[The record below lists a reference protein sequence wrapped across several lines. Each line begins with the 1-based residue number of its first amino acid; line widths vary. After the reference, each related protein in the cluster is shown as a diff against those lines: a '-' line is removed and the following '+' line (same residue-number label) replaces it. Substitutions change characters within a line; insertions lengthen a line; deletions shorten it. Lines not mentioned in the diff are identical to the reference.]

1 MTDSTVTT
9 EATAKNFASAVIE
22 KSRET
27 LVLVDFWA
35 DWCAPCRMLMPVL
48 AALATEYSGKIQ
60 LVKVNSD
67 KEPQLATEYGVRS
80 LPTVKLFKA
89 GQVVDEFMGVL
100 PEQAVREYIER
111 NLDRPADHQIRA
123 AVELSGT
130 GQHDEA
136 IKLLAA
142 ALVEDP
148 KYDKTR
154 LALAE
159 EQIEVGSLADARQT
173 LNEVSNQVRFDA
185 PFKSLIARLELA
197 EIANS
202 DVDRA
207 TLEKRISSNPDDL
220 ASREQ
225 LGAICFAA
233 GENDAAME
241 QWLEIVRRGQG
252 DIKNNGRENLIR
264 SFEVLGSQDQDVTR
278 YRRLLAQA
286 LN

>member
-1 MTDSTVTT
+1 MTDSTATT

-27 LVLVDFWA
+27 PVLVDFWA

-60 LVKVNSD
+60 LVKVNTD

-100 PEQAVREYIER
+100 PERAVREYIER

-123 AVELSGT
+123 AIELSAT

-225 LGAICFAA
+225 LGAICFSA

-252 DIKNNGRENLIR
+252 DIKDNGRENLIR

>member
-60 LVKVNSD
+60 LVKVNTD

-80 LPTVKLFKA
+80 LPTVKFFKA

-173 LNEVSNQVRFDA
+173 LNEASNQVRFDA

-252 DIKNNGRENLIR
+252 DIKNNGREHLIR

>member
-1 MTDSTVTT
+1 
-9 EATAKNFASAVIE
+9 
-22 KSRET
+22 
-27 LVLVDFWA
+27 
-35 DWCAPCRMLMPVL
+35 MPVL

-60 LVKVNSD
+60 LVKVNTD

-80 LPTVKLFKA
+80 LPTVKFFKA

-111 NLDRPADHQIRA
+111 YLDRPADHQIRA

-173 LNEVSNQVRFDA
+173 LNEASNQVRFDA

-233 GENDAAME
+233 SENDAAME

-252 DIKNNGRENLIR
+252 DIKNNGREHLIR

>member
-1 MTDSTVTT
+1 MTDSTATT

-48 AALATEYSGKIQ
+48 AALATEFSGKIQ
-60 LVKVNSD
+60 LVKVNTD

-100 PEQAVREYIER
+100 PERAVRELIER
-111 NLDRPADHQIRA
+111 YLDRPADHQIRV
-123 AVELSGT
+123 AVELSAT
-130 GQHDEA
+130 GQHDES

-142 ALVEDP
+142 ALAEDP

-173 LNEVSNQVRFDA
+173 LNEVSDLVRFDA
-185 PFKSLIARLELA
+185 PFKVLIARLELA

-202 DVDRA
+202 DVDQA

-252 DIKNNGRENLIR
+252 DIKDNGRENLIR

>member
-60 LVKVNSD
+60 LVKVNTD

-100 PEQAVREYIER
+100 PERAVREFIER
-111 NLDRPADHQIRA
+111 YLDRPADHQIRV
-123 AVELSGT
+123 AVELSAT

-173 LNEVSNQVRFDA
+173 LNEASNQVRFDA

-202 DVDRA
+202 DVNRA
-207 TLEKRISSNPDDL
+207 TLETRISSNPDDL

-252 DIKNNGRENLIR
+252 DIKNNGREHLIR

>member
-80 LPTVKLFKA
+80 LPTVKFFKA

-123 AVELSGT
+123 AVELSAT

-173 LNEVSNQVRFDA
+173 LNEASNQVRFDA

-202 DVDRA
+202 DVNRA

-233 GENDAAME
+233 DENDAAME

-252 DIKNNGRENLIR
+252 DIKDNGRENLIR

>member
-100 PEQAVREYIER
+100 PERAVREFIER
-111 NLDRPADHQIRA
+111 YLDRPADHQIRV
-123 AVELSGT
+123 AVELSAT

-173 LNEVSNQVRFDA
+173 LNEASNQVRFDA

-252 DIKNNGRENLIR
+252 DIKDNGRENLIR

>member
-27 LVLVDFWA
+27 PVLVDFWA

-60 LVKVNSD
+60 LVKVNTD

-100 PEQAVREYIER
+100 PERAVREFIER
-111 NLDRPADHQIRA
+111 YLDRPADHQIRV

-173 LNEVSNQVRFDA
+173 LNEVSDQVRFDA

-202 DVDRA
+202 DVNRA

-252 DIKNNGRENLIR
+252 DIKNNGREHLIR

>member
-60 LVKVNSD
+60 LVKVNTD

-100 PEQAVREYIER
+100 PERAVREFIER
-111 NLDRPADHQIRA
+111 YLDRPADHQIRV
-123 AVELSGT
+123 AVELSAT

-142 ALVEDP
+142 ALAEDP

-225 LGAICFAA
+225 LGAICFSA

>member
-1 MTDSTVTT
+1 MTDSTATT

-27 LVLVDFWA
+27 PVLVDFWA

-60 LVKVNSD
+60 LVKVNTD
-67 KEPQLATEYGVRS
+67 NEPQLATEYGVRS
-80 LPTVKLFKA
+80 LPTVKLFKG

-100 PEQAVREYIER
+100 PERAVREFIER
-111 NLDRPADHQIRA
+111 YLDRPADHQIRA
-123 AVELSGT
+123 AVELSAT

-142 ALVEDP
+142 ALAEDP

-159 EQIEVGSLADARQT
+159 EQIEVGSLADVRQT
-173 LNEVSNQVRFDA
+173 LNEVSDQARFDSS
-185 PFKSLIARLELA
+185 FKSLIARLELA

-207 TLEKRISSNPDDL
+207 TLEKCISSNPDDL

-225 LGAICFAA
+225 LGAIYFAA
-233 GENDAAME
+233 GEHDVAME

-252 DIKNNGRENLIR
+252 DTKNNGRENLIR
-264 SFEVLGSQDQDVTR
+264 TFEILGSQDQDVTR
-278 YRRLLAQA
+278 YRRLLAQT

>member
-60 LVKVNSD
+60 LVKVNTE

-80 LPTVKLFKA
+80 LPTVKFFKA

-173 LNEVSNQVRFDA
+173 LNEASNQVRFDA

-252 DIKNNGRENLIR
+252 DIKDNGRENLIR

>member
-1 MTDSTVTT
+1 MTDSTATT

-27 LVLVDFWA
+27 PVLVDFWA

-60 LVKVNSD
+60 LVKVNTD

-80 LPTVKLFKA
+80 LPTVKFFKA

-100 PEQAVREYIER
+100 PERAVREYIER

-123 AVELSGT
+123 AVELSAT

-142 ALVEDP
+142 ALAEDP

-252 DIKNNGRENLIR
+252 DIKDNGRENLIR

>member
-1 MTDSTVTT
+1 MTDSTATT

-60 LVKVNSD
+60 LVKVNTD

-100 PEQAVREYIER
+100 PERAVREFIER
-111 NLDRPADHQIRA
+111 YLDRPADHQIRV
-123 AVELSGT
+123 AVELSAT

-142 ALVEDP
+142 ALAEDP

-252 DIKNNGRENLIR
+252 DIKDNGRENLIR

>member
-1 MTDSTVTT
+1 MTDSTATT

-60 LVKVNSD
+60 LVKVNTD

-100 PEQAVREYIER
+100 PERAVREFIER
-111 NLDRPADHQIRA
+111 YLDRPADHQIRA
-123 AVELSGT
+123 AVELSAT
-130 GQHDEA
+130 GQHEEA

-142 ALVEDP
+142 ALAEDP

-173 LNEVSNQVRFDA
+173 LNDASNQVRFDA

-202 DVDRA
+202 DVNRA

-252 DIKNNGRENLIR
+252 DIKNNGREHLIR

>member
-60 LVKVNSD
+60 LVKVNTD

-80 LPTVKLFKA
+80 LPTVKFFKA

-123 AVELSGT
+123 AVELSAT

-173 LNEVSNQVRFDA
+173 LNEASNQVRFDA

-202 DVDRA
+202 DVNRA

-225 LGAICFAA
+225 LGAICFSAD
-233 GENDAAME
+233 ENDAAME

-252 DIKNNGRENLIR
+252 DIKNNGREHLIR

>member
-1 MTDSTVTT
+1 MTDSTAPT
-9 EATAKNFASAVIE
+9 EATATSFASAVIE
-22 KSRET
+22 KSREIP
-27 LVLVDFWA
+27 VLVDFWT
-35 DWCAPCRMLMPVL
+35 DWCAPCRMLMPIL

-60 LVKVNSD
+60 LVKVNTD
-67 KEPQLATEYGVRS
+67 QEPQLATEYGVRS
-80 LPTVKLFKA
+80 LPTVKLFKG

-100 PEQAVREYIER
+100 PERAVREFIDRY
-111 NLDRPADHQIRA
+111 LDRPADNQIRA
-123 AVELSGT
+123 AAELAAA

-136 IKLLAA
+136 IKLLIT
-142 ALVEDP
+142 ALAEDP

-159 EQIEVGSLADARQT
+159 EQLETGRLGDVRQT
-173 LNEVSNQVRFDA
+173 LNGISDQIRFDP
-185 PFKSLIARLELA
+185 PFKSLVARLELA
-197 EIANS
+197 EITNN

-220 ASREQ
+220 ITREQ
-225 LGAICFAA
+225 LGAVCFAA
-233 GENDAAME
+233 GENEAAME

-252 DIKNNGRENLIR
+252 DIKENGRENLIR
-264 SFEVLGSQDQDVTR
+264 TFEVLGSQDQDVTR

>member
-1 MTDSTVTT
+1 MTDSTATT

-48 AALATEYSGKIQ
+48 AALATEFSGKIQ
-60 LVKVNSD
+60 LVKVNTD
-67 KEPQLATEYGVRS
+67 KESQLATEYGVRS

-100 PEQAVREYIER
+100 PERAVRELIER
-111 NLDRPADHQIRA
+111 YLDRPADHQIRV
-123 AVELSGT
+123 AVELSAT
-130 GQHDEA
+130 GQHDES

-142 ALVEDP
+142 ALAEDP

-173 LNEVSNQVRFDA
+173 LNEVSDLVRFDA
-185 PFKSLIARLELA
+185 PFKVLIARLELA

-202 DVDRA
+202 DADRA

-252 DIKNNGRENLIR
+252 DIKDNGRENLIR

>member
-1 MTDSTVTT
+1 MTDSTATT

-27 LVLVDFWA
+27 PVLVDFWA

-60 LVKVNSD
+60 LVKVNTE
-67 KEPQLATEYGVRS
+67 KEPQLATEYGVRN
-80 LPTVKLFKA
+80 LPTVKFFKA

-100 PEQAVREYIER
+100 PERAVREYIER
-111 NLDRPADHQIRA
+111 HLDRPADHQIRA
-123 AVELSGT
+123 AVELSAT

-142 ALVEDP
+142 ALAEDP

-173 LNEVSNQVRFDA
+173 LNEVSDQVRFDI

-252 DIKNNGRENLIR
+252 DIKDNGRENLIR

>member
-60 LVKVNSD
+60 LVKVNTD

-80 LPTVKLFKA
+80 LPTVKFFKA

-111 NLDRPADHQIRA
+111 TLDRPADHQIRA
-123 AVELSGT
+123 AVELSAT

-173 LNEVSNQVRFDA
+173 LNEVSDKVRFDA

-207 TLEKRISSNPDDL
+207 ALEKRISSNLDDL

-252 DIKNNGRENLIR
+252 DIKDNGRENLIR

>member
-60 LVKVNSD
+60 LVKVNTD

-100 PEQAVREYIER
+100 PERAVREFIER
-111 NLDRPADHQIRA
+111 YLDRPADHQIRV
-123 AVELSGT
+123 AVELSAT

-173 LNEVSNQVRFDA
+173 LNEVSDQVRFDA

-252 DIKNNGRENLIR
+252 DIKDNGRENLIR

>member
-22 KSRET
+22 KSHEAP
-27 LVLVDFWA
+27 VLVDFWA

-60 LVKVNSD
+60 LVKVNTD

-100 PEQAVREYIER
+100 PERAVREFIER
-111 NLDRPADHQIRA
+111 YLDRPADHQIRV

-142 ALVEDP
+142 ALAEDP

-173 LNEVSNQVRFDA
+173 LNEASNQVRFDA

-252 DIKNNGRENLIR
+252 DIKNNGREHLIR

>member
-1 MTDSTVTT
+1 MTDSIATI
-9 EATAKNFASAVIE
+9 EATASNFANTVIE
-22 KSRET
+22 TSRET
-27 LVLVDFWA
+27 PVLVDFWA

-48 AALATEYSGKIQ
+48 AALATEYSKKIQ
-60 LVKVNSD
+60 LVKVNTD

-100 PEQAVREYIER
+100 PERAVREFLER
-111 NLDRPADHQIRA
+111 HLDRPADQQIRIA
-123 AVELSGT
+123 AELSAT
-130 GQHDEA
+130 GQHDES

-142 ALVEDP
+142 ALAEDP

-159 EQIEVGSLADARQT
+159 EQIEVGSLVDARQT
-173 LNEVSNQVRFDA
+173 LNEASDQVRFDT

-207 TLEKRISSNPDDL
+207 TLERRISSNPDDL

-225 LGAICFAA
+225 LGAIYFAA
-233 GENDAAME
+233 GRHEAAME
-241 QWLEIVRRGQG
+241 QWLEIVHRGQ
-252 DIKNNGRENLIR
+252 DDTKDVGRENLVR
-264 SFEVLGSQDQDVTR
+264 TFSVLGSAHEDVIR

>member
-80 LPTVKLFKA
+80 LPTVKFFKA

-100 PEQAVREYIER
+100 PERAVREFIER
-111 NLDRPADHQIRA
+111 YLDRPADHQIRV

-173 LNEVSNQVRFDA
+173 LNEASNQVRFDA

-207 TLEKRISSNPDDL
+207 ALEKRISSNPDDL

-252 DIKNNGRENLIR
+252 DIKDNGRENLIR

>member
-22 KSRET
+22 KSREIP
-27 LVLVDFWA
+27 VLVDFWA

-60 LVKVNSD
+60 LVKVNTD

-100 PEQAVREYIER
+100 PERAVREFIER
-111 NLDRPADHQIRA
+111 YLDRPADHQIRA
-123 AVELSGT
+123 AVELSAT

-173 LNEVSNQVRFDA
+173 LNEVSDLVRFDA
-185 PFKSLIARLELA
+185 PFKVLIARLELA

-252 DIKNNGRENLIR
+252 DIKDNGRENLIR

>member
-1 MTDSTVTT
+1 MTDSTATT
-9 EATAKNFASAVIE
+9 EATATNFASAVIE
-22 KSRET
+22 KSREIP
-27 LVLVDFWA
+27 VLVDFWA

-60 LVKVNSD
+60 LVKVNTD

-80 LPTVKLFKA
+80 LPTVKLFKE

-100 PEQAVREYIER
+100 PERTVREFIER
-111 NLDRPADHQIRA
+111 YLDRPADHQIRVA
-123 AVELSGT
+123 AKLSVT
-130 GQHDEA
+130 GQHDES

-142 ALVEDP
+142 ALAEDP

-159 EQIEVGSLADARQT
+159 EYIEVGSLADARQT
-173 LNEVSNQVRFDA
+173 LNEVSDQVRFDT

-207 TLEKRISSNPDDL
+207 TLEKHISSNPDDL
-220 ASREQ
+220 TSREQ

-233 GENDAAME
+233 GENPAAME
-241 QWLEIVRRGQG
+241 QWLEMVRRGQG
-252 DIKNNGRENLIR
+252 DIKDNGRSNLIR
-264 SFEVLGSQDQDVTR
+264 TFEVLGPQDQDVTR

>member
-60 LVKVNSD
+60 LVKVNTD

-80 LPTVKLFKA
+80 LPTVKFFKA

-100 PEQAVREYIER
+100 PERAVREYIER
-111 NLDRPADHQIRA
+111 HLDRPADHQIRA

-173 LNEVSNQVRFDA
+173 LNEVSDQVRFDI

-197 EIANS
+197 EISNS

-233 GENDAAME
+233 DENDAAME

-252 DIKNNGRENLIR
+252 DIKNNGREHLIR

>member
-1 MTDSTVTT
+1 MTDSTATT

-22 KSRET
+22 KSREAP
-27 LVLVDFWA
+27 VLVDFWA

-48 AALATEYSGKIQ
+48 AALATEYSGKIH
-60 LVKVNSD
+60 LVKVNTD

-80 LPTVKLFKA
+80 LPTVKFFKA

-100 PEQAVREYIER
+100 PERAVREYIER

-123 AVELSGT
+123 AVELSAT

-202 DVDRA
+202 DVDRVV
-207 TLEKRISSNPDDL
+207 LETRISSNPDDL

-252 DIKNNGRENLIR
+252 DIKDNGRENLIR

>member
-60 LVKVNSD
+60 LVKVNTD

-80 LPTVKLFKA
+80 LPTVKFFKA

-100 PEQAVREYIER
+100 PERAVREFIER
-111 NLDRPADHQIRA
+111 YLDRPADHQIRI
-123 AVELSGT
+123 AVELSAT

-142 ALVEDP
+142 ALAEDP

-252 DIKNNGRENLIR
+252 DIKDNGRENLIR

>member
-80 LPTVKLFKA
+80 LPTVKFFKA

-173 LNEVSNQVRFDA
+173 LSEVSDQVRFDI

-252 DIKNNGRENLIR
+252 DIKDNGRENLIR

>member
-1 MTDSTVTT
+1 MTDSTAPT
-9 EATAKNFASAVIE
+9 EATAKSFANAVIE

-27 LVLVDFWA
+27 PVLVDFWA
-35 DWCAPCRMLMPVL
+35 DWCAPCKMLMPVL

-60 LVKVNSD
+60 LVKVNTD
-67 KEPQLATEYGVRS
+67 QEPQLATEYGVRS
-80 LPTVKLFKA
+80 LPTVKLFKE

-100 PEQAVREYIER
+100 PERAVREFIER
-111 NLDRPADHQIRA
+111 YLNRPADNQIRA
-123 AVELSGT
+123 AAELAAA

-136 IKLLAA
+136 IKLLVT
-142 ALVEDP
+142 ALAEDP

-159 EQIEVGSLADARQT
+159 EQLEAGRLGDVRQT
-173 LNEVSNQVRFDA
+173 LNGISAQIRFDP
-185 PFKSLIARLELA
+185 PFKSLVARLELA
-197 EIANS
+197 EITNN

-220 ASREQ
+220 IAREQ
-225 LGAICFAA
+225 LGAVCFAA
-233 GENDAAME
+233 GENEAAME

-252 DIKNNGRENLIR
+252 GIKENGRENLIR
-264 SFEVLGSQDQDVTR
+264 TFEVLGSQDQDVTR

>member
-60 LVKVNSD
+60 LVKVNTD

-100 PEQAVREYIER
+100 PERAVREFIER
-111 NLDRPADHQIRA
+111 YLDRPADHQIRV
-123 AVELSGT
+123 AVELSAT

-173 LNEVSNQVRFDA
+173 LNEASNQVRFDA

-202 DVDRA
+202 DVNRA

-233 GENDAAME
+233 DENDAAME

>member
-1 MTDSTVTT
+1 MTDSTATT

-27 LVLVDFWA
+27 PVLVDFWA

-60 LVKVNSD
+60 LVKVNTD

-100 PEQAVREYIER
+100 PERAVREFIER
-111 NLDRPADHQIRA
+111 YLDRPADHQIRV
-123 AVELSGT
+123 AVELSAT

-173 LNEVSNQVRFDA
+173 LNEASNQVRFDA

-202 DVDRA
+202 DVNRA

-233 GENDAAME
+233 DENDAAME

-252 DIKNNGRENLIR
+252 DIKDNGRENLIR

>member
-60 LVKVNSD
+60 LVKVNTD

-80 LPTVKLFKA
+80 LPTVKFFKA

-100 PEQAVREYIER
+100 PERAVREFIER
-111 NLDRPADHQIRA
+111 YLDRPADHQIRV
-123 AVELSGT
+123 AVELSAT

-142 ALVEDP
+142 ALAEDP

>member
-60 LVKVNSD
+60 LVKVNTE

-80 LPTVKLFKA
+80 LPTVKFFKA

-123 AVELSGT
+123 AIELSAT

-233 GENDAAME
+233 SENDAAME

>member
-80 LPTVKLFKA
+80 LPTVKFFKA

-173 LNEVSNQVRFDA
+173 LNEVSDQARFDA

-207 TLEKRISSNPDDL
+207 ALEKRISSNLDDL